1 MLNLNFPNHKK
12 GAKTFQ
18 YDISL
23 EGLRNQL
30 RHMNLKAFP
39 KIHIEI
45 EPSKEKE
52 GTYNTLLVLLYNSP
66 SI

>member
-1 MLNLNFPNHKK
+1 MLSLNSPSHKK

-18 YDISL
+18 YDDSL
-23 EGLRNQL
+23 EGLRNKL
-30 RHMNLKAFP
+30 RHVILKAFP

-52 GTYNTLLVLLYNSP
+52 GTDNTLLVLLYNSP
-66 SI
+66 GI